1 MVRLPRAKVVSAVAA
16 RSRAAAG
23 DDMGTASLVPFIS
36 DSRPPLPV
44 EAAAPTWTA
53 LSSAVC
59 CAAAPVPVMS
69 EDLPQPAS
77 TRAEAASQTAS
88 APPGDARF
96 IVAFLPG
103 RNGAPALGVPGLAAR
118 PSGPGDRPGQA
129 RPCAPGQAVCH
140 AGD

>member
-1 MVRLPRAKVVSAVAA
+1 MVRLPRANVVSALAA

-53 LSSAVC
+53 PSSAVC
-59 CAAAPVPVMS
+59 WAAAPVPVMS

-77 TRAEAASQTAS
+77 AKAEAASQTAS
-88 APPGDARF
+88 APPGDGRF
-96 IVAFLPG
+96 KVVILPG
-103 RNGAPALGVPGLAAR
+103 QGPEMGRPPWACPGSR
-118 PSGPGDRPGQA
+118 Q
-129 RPCAPGQAVCH
+129 
-140 AGD
+140 